1 MQVRVEEEVSCPGPG
16 PEQKNAAQCT
26 PAQSRPAPADPRPAR
41 HSETAAQLSDFY
53 AVMEQVE
60 ESGPRIIIIM

>member
-1 MQVRVEEEVSCPGPG
+1 MQVRVEEEVSRSWARDEECGPV
-16 PEQKNAAQCT
+16 
-26 PAQSRPAPADPRPAR
+26 QSRPAPADPRPAR

-60 ESGPRIIIIM
+60 ETGPRLIIM

>member
-1 MQVRVEEEVSCPGPG
+1 MQVRVEEEVSCPGP
-16 PEQKNAAQCT
+16 EQWNAAQCSA
-26 PAQSRPAPADPRPAR
+26 AQSRPAPAEPRPAR

>member
-1 MQVRVEEEVSCPGPG
+1 MRVRVEEEEVSRPG
-16 PEQKNAAQCT
+16 PEQRNAAQCSA
-26 PAQSRPAPADPRPAR
+26 AQSHPAPADPRPAR

-60 ESGPRIIIIM
+60 ETGPGLIIM

>member
-1 MQVRVEEEVSCPGPG
+1 MQVRVEEEVSCPGP
-16 PEQKNAAQCT
+16 EQRNAAYQVCSA
-26 PAQSRPAPADPRPAR
+26 AQSRLAPAEPRPAR

-60 ESGPRIIIIM
+60 ETGPRIIIM